1 VTDDREAN
9 ILWAPVNAKEGT
21 AVTQL
26 LEKALSEVA
35 KLDEPEQDALA
46 SILLEEIASEERWSR
61 AFAESQEILA
71 SLADEALEE
80 HAAGRTR
87 PL

>member
-1 VTDDREAN
+1 M
-9 ILWAPVNAKEGT
+9 
-21 AVTQL
+21 TQL

-46 SILLEEIASEERWSR
+46 SILLEEIASEDRWSK
-61 AFAESQEILA
+61 AFAESQDVLA
-71 SLADEALEE
+71 KLADEALAE

>member
-1 VTDDREAN
+1 
-9 ILWAPVNAKEGT
+9 
-21 AVTQL
+21 VTQL

-46 SILLEEIASEERWSR
+46 SILLEEIAAEERWSR
-61 AFAESQEILA
+61 AFAESQDILA

>member
-1 VTDDREAN
+1 M
-9 ILWAPVNAKEGT
+9 
-21 AVTQL
+21 TQL

-35 KLDEPEQDALA
+35 KLNEPEQDALA
-46 SILLEEIASEERWSR
+46 SILLEEIASEERWSK
-61 AFAESQEILA
+61 AFADSQDVLS
-71 SLADEALEE
+71 SLADEALAE